1 MLVRVAHSQRRLTR
15 LALLAAGL
23 ALALGVAGGCR
34 QAAVAE
40 DTDSVRLRTLV
51 LPTPPT
57 VGKARLVV
65 TLSGASVATLNQAT
79 VSVVGHMTHP
89 GMTPIVAPVTR
100 TEPDIY
106 EAAVDFTMPGS
117 WLLVATVRFPD
128 GRRLESK
135 VPVQVQPR
143 QP

>member
-1 MLVRVAHSQRRLTR
+1 MAHSQHRLTG
-15 LALLAAGL
+15 LAVLAACL
-23 ALALGVAGGCR
+23 ALALAGAQGCR
-34 QAAVAE
+34 RSPVAE
-40 DTDSVRLRTLV
+40 DTDSVLMRTLV
-51 LPTPPT
+51 LPTSPT
-57 VGKARLVV
+57 VGNARLVI

-79 VSVVGHMTHP
+79 VTVVGHMTHP

-100 TEPDIY
+100 TEPDVF

-128 GRRLESK
+128 GRRLESN